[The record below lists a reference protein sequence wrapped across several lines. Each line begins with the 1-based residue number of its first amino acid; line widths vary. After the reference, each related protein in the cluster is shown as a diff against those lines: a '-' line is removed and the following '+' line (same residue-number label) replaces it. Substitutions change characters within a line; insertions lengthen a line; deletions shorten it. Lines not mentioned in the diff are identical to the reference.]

1 MALLNTTCPQCGAPH
16 ARKLSV
22 IHAEGLST
30 VRTDINTVGTFNTI
44 GRQKITTKG
53 SSTGVQQTQASKEA
67 APPIVPEQLTLGMKC
82 RLSTMVVGII
92 MCVGGFLNDSTTV
105 ATAGIFA
112 VLGSFVIPVKATTAE
127 QEVHDKQT
135 RHLRAARD
143 AWASTFQCSSCSH
156 RFIPSEVQSD

>member
-1 MALLNTTCPQCGAPH
+1 MALLNTTCPQCGTPH

-30 VRTDINTVGTFNTI
+30 VQTDINTVGTFNTI

-53 SSTGVQQTQASKEA
+53 SSTGVQQTQASKDA
-67 APPIVPEQLTLGMKC
+67 APPVVPEPLTLGMKF
-82 RLSTMVVGII
+82 RLSAVVVGII
-92 MCVGGFLNDSTTV
+92 MCVAGFTNDSTTV

-112 VLGSFVIPVKATTAE
+112 ILGSFVIPTKATAAE
-127 QEVHDKQT
+127 LEVHEKKT

-143 AWASTFQCSSCSH
+143 AWASTFQCTSCSH
-156 RFIPSEVQSD
+156 RFVPPDVQAA